1 MAKDGIIKN
10 IAFYGDFFGNR
21 ELSELGEKLVGLHL
35 EHGELKAALEKLDF
49 SEYIYN
55 LTMGDF
61 LELLF

>member
-1 MAKDGIIKN
+1 VAKDGIIKN

-21 ELSELGEKLVGLHL
+21 ELSELGEKLVGLHF
-35 EHGELKAALEKLDF
+35 ENGELKVALEKLDF

-55 LTMGDF
+55 LTMKDF